1 MICLLGCANPK
12 KPDTAEDAF
21 QPPESVQAI
30 IDEAKAGNPDAQWQL
45 ASLYLDGVGVERSFE
60 QVFHWAKKAAD
71 QGHSGGMYVVAMHLG
86 YGMEGEK
93 DLVQARHWLRQAAT
107 HGNFNGMFRLA
118 CMLIEGQ
125 GGETNKVEGLKWL
138 RASAELGH
146 PEAQA
151 HLGTAYHDGLY
162 GLDKKPTEGFKWF
175 LRSAE
180 QGDPQGQ
187 LLVGNCYLHGMG
199 VEKDLEQMEAWKI
212 KSAEAGNLQ
221 AQINL
226 SIMLSKGEFLEKNP
240 ARAVRFM
247 EMAARQGHLPAQEEL
262 GLHYLNGAGGGKDLV
277 KAYFWFSVAGEHS
290 RVSEKYIAQIS
301 VDLEPK
307 VILEQMKKADA
318 FREQL
323 KPKIEI
329 AEDAQLPNDLF
340 NEK

>member
-1 MICLLGCANPK
+1 MKLTLAISGLVICLLGCANPK

-71 QGHSGGMYVVAMHLG
+71 QGHSGGMYVVAMHHG

-175 LRSAE
+175 C
-180 QGDPQGQ
+180 
-187 LLVGNCYLHGMG
+187 LLYTS
-199 VEKDLEQMEAWKI
+199 D
-212 KSAEAGNLQ
+212 
-221 AQINL
+221 
-226 SIMLSKGEFLEKNP
+226 
-240 ARAVRFM
+240 
-247 EMAARQGHLPAQEEL
+247 AADE
-262 GLHYLNGAGGGKDLV
+262 
-277 KAYFWFSVAGEHS
+277 
-290 RVSEKYIAQIS
+290 
-301 VDLEPK
+301 
-307 VILEQMKKADA
+307 
-318 FREQL
+318 
-323 KPKIEI
+323 
-329 AEDAQLPNDLF
+329 
-340 NEK
+340 